1 MAKKQNQIN
10 IYCCAYLI
18 LRYGIHCKWYMFV
31 RVCLYLG
38 VLATSSGLIVV
49 THVLISLQHA
59 LSLILRLALQT
70 VAGVRPLHKATQ
82 HDVTDAETKDQQTSI
97 CTDAILSV
105 PVGGSD

>member
-1 MAKKQNQIN
+1 MH
-10 IYCCAYLI
+10 I
-18 LRYGIHCKWYMFV
+18 LG
-31 RVCLYLG
+31 G
-38 VLATSSGLIVV
+38 LATSSGHIIV

-82 HDVTDAETKDQQTSI
+82 HDVIEAETNDQQTSI

-105 PVGGSD
+105 PVGGSNSVA